1 MATVEENI
9 ETLSQRMVRD
19 ANAEAENVLAAAR
32 AKADEIRKRATVQ
45 AETERKAILARAQ
58 QEAERLRSQAV
69 ASAQLRARNDQLAS
83 REQLLEQVF
92 SDARARICN
101 IQQWNN
107 YEEIGLLLYKEAISH
122 LQGYPVKVRLDP
134 MIRKLVSQERL
145 EQVARE
151 MQVEISSI
159 DDLEQGCGV
168 VVETTDGHLNYDN
181 TLETRLNRLQNN
193 LRAPVFHIL
202 MGEQV

>member
-32 AKADEIRKRATVQ
+32 AKADEIRKRGMAQ
-45 AETERKAILARAQ
+45 AESERKAILSRAQ
-58 QEAERLRSQAV
+58 QEAERLRSQAM
-69 ASAQLRARNDQLAS
+69 ASAQLKARNDQLAS
-83 REQLLEQVF
+83 REQLLERVF
-92 SDARARICN
+92 SDARDRICT

-107 YEEIGLLLYKEAISH
+107 YEEIGLILYTEAISH
-122 LQGYPVKVRLDP
+122 LKGYPVKVRLDP
-134 MIRKLVSQERL
+134 LIRKLVPQERL

-151 MQVEISSI
+151 LEVEVSSFE
-159 DDLEQGCGV
+159 DLAQGCGV
-168 VVETTDGHLNYDN
+168 VVETIDGHLNYDN